1 MSATENAMARFLFA
15 ILQQKSLK
23 DIDWNEVAASPFL
36 CQKISNGHAARM
48 RYARFRASM
57 LGTQP
62 RPRNHTN
69 TDENRVTKAKKK
81 VGEKPKKKAIK
92 VEMEKEDEVSKS
104 KAASATMPSP
114 PLKDEKDFVPPEPST
129 LDRVYSTPTSMAN
142 PTSDI
147 QSRMQMRFL
156 TPCSDSDA
164 HTASPHICTRAAVT
178 ACPTE
183 MLLGHPD
190 TPFSFTTGS
199 STTTTTTITPTGP
212 WQSTLP
218 AYASYGMGYEL
229 DTYAM
234 AFGVS
239 DSQQNEQHAA
249 EQLRVH
255 ATMMEHEDQ
264 TGMIKQ
270 EDWDAQRYQ
279 G

>member
-1 MSATENAMARFLFA
+1 
-15 ILQQKSLK
+15 
-23 DIDWNEVAASPFL
+23 
-36 CQKISNGHAARM
+36 
-48 RYARFRASM
+48 M
-57 LGTQP
+57 LGTEP
-62 RPRNHTN
+62 RPRNRTN

-81 VGEKPKKKAIK
+81 VGEKPKKKAVK
-92 VEMEKEDEVSKS
+92 VETEKEEEVPKS

-114 PLKDEKDFVPPEPST
+114 PLNNEKDFIPPEPSP
-129 LDRVYSTPTSMAN
+129 LDRVYSTPTSMAK
-142 PTSDI
+142 PMSDI
-147 QSRMQMRFL
+147 QSRMHIRFL

-164 HTASPHICTRAAVT
+164 HTASPHICTRAAVP

-183 MLLGHPD
+183 MLLSHPD

-199 STTTTTTITPTGP
+199 STTTTITLTGS

-234 AFGVS
+234 AFAVS

-264 TGMIKQ
+264 NGMVKQ
-270 EDWDAQRYQ
+270 EDWDAQQYQ
-279 G
+279 C